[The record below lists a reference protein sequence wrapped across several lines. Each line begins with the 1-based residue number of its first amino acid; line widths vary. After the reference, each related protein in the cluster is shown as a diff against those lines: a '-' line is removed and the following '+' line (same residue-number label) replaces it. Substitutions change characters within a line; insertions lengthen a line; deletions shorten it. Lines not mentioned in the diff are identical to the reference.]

1 MYQQAHHLGNGR
13 QRALFSVLVYLITFN
28 TNASSVENM
37 NLKHSDLYIF
47 LGIMAIEPHFFLPYR
62 CLHYQKDI
70 LVLGSVRSTGARF
83 CLTRLHFST
92 LGRNSQIIEFG
103 ISCSQKNRTHPIVLA
118 EENAF
123 ITTDVRNI
131 LSNNRQSQVKK
142 PEKLTKNRISGNE
155 YR

>member
-62 CLHYQKDI
+62 LLHYQKDI
-70 LVLGSVRSTGARF
+70 LFLDQSVALARVFVLRVYISQ
-83 CLTRLHFST
+83 RLDEI
-92 LGRNSQIIEFG
+92 RNSFCIWNF
-103 ISCSQKNRTHPIVLA
+103 LY
-118 EENAF
+118 
-123 ITTDVRNI
+123 
-131 LSNNRQSQVKK
+131 
-142 PEKLTKNRISGNE
+142 PEV
-155 YR
+155 